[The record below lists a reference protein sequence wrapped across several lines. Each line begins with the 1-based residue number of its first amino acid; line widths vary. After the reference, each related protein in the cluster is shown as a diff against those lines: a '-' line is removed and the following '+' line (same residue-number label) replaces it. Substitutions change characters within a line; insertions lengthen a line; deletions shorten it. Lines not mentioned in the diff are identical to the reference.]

1 MRWHPVKTP
10 KDPDFEL
17 LFQLYQSSFPIYEQR
32 TREKQEQIL
41 SHPAYTCWALEEWDS
56 FGGLMGL
63 WEGEGFYYVEHFA
76 VRPDLRGQ
84 RLGGRALEQLI
95 ARGKPV
101 VLEIDPPEDQVSRRR
116 QGFYERCGFCANPW
130 PHVHPP
136 YRAGYQGH
144 PLVVMTCPEPWSRT
158 QYETFAAFLR
168 HTVMADCG
176 CPDK

>member
-41 SHPAYTCWALEEWDS
+41 SHPAYTCWALEEGDS
-56 FGGLMGL
+56 FAGLMGL

-101 VLEIDPPEDQVSRRR
+101 VLEIDPPEDKVSRRR
-116 QGFYERCGFCANPW
+116 QDFYERCGFQRSHILPDFFTE
-130 PHVHPP
+130 HYDHPI
-136 YRAGYQGH
+136 
-144 PLVVMTCPEPWSRT
+144 
-158 QYETFAAFLR
+158 YEGGVLLR
-168 HTVMADCG
+168 DMVYLRREL
-176 CPDK
+176 

>member
-1 MRWHPVKTP
+1 
-10 KDPDFEL
+10 
-17 LFQLYQSSFPIYEQR
+17 
-32 TREKQEQIL
+32 
-41 SHPAYTCWALEEWDS
+41 
-56 FGGLMGL
+56 MGL

-130 PHVHPP
+130 RLVLPP
-136 YRAGYQGH
+136 YRAGFKGH